1 MPNMRKCVMR
11 MSEELYTYFK
21 LRAAQSGLPVSSLM
35 VAALQEYADQK
46 GALKTLADMMQAYQ
60 GTQEMEDAQ
69 KAAREPR
76 KVGIS
81 AGTPEANQK
90 PAQGPQRP
98 VSADED
104 IELLPAVSQRHRGA
118 AAAQETHVFG

>member
-60 GTQEMEDAQ
+60 GTQEMQDAV

-76 KVGIS
+76 KVGQV
-81 AGTPEANQK
+81 AKPQDAQQE
-90 PAQGPQRP
+90 PAQAPQSH
-98 VSADED
+98 VTEDED
-104 IELLPAVSQRHRGA
+104 IELLPAVSQRHRDL
-118 AAAQETHVFG
+118 AAAQETHLFL